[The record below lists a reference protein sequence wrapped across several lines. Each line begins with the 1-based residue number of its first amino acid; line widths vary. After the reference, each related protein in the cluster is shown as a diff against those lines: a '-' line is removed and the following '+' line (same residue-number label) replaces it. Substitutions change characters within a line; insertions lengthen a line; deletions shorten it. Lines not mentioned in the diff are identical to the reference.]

1 MLICIATCL
10 LAHTPCTPHTLT
22 PSHTL
27 HTSHTLPPHTPYH
40 ITPSHTLHTTHL
52 TTSHTS
58 HPIHPHPHTL
68 IHPPSYTPHPHI
80 LHTLHPH
87 MLHTHISHPHA
98 PSHHHTSYLTL
109 TPGPCRE
116 YTVGSNMMNCR
127 TEEQWRMVGG
137 KQCALRG
144 NTSTTLTQTLVCGLA
159 PC

>member
-1 MLICIATCL
+1 MLTHL
-10 LAHTPCTPHTLT
+10 VHPTPSHPHTLY
-22 PSHTL
+22 
-27 HTSHTLPPHTPYH
+27 TPYH
-40 ITPSHTLHTTHL
+40 LTHL
-52 TTSHTS
+52 TTSHL
-58 HPIHPHPHTL
+58 HTPYHIMHL
-68 IHPPSYTPHPHI
+68 TPPYIPTPTPSYTPSSHPLHPHPHI

-87 MLHTHISHPHA
+87 MLHTHISSSCTLT

-144 NTSTTLTQTLVCGLA
+144 NTTTTLTQTLVCRLA